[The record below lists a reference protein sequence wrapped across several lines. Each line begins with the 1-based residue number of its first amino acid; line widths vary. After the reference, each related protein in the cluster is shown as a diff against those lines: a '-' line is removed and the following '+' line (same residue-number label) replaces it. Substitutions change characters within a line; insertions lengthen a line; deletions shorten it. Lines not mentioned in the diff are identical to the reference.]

1 MAARD
6 RSLDVMGRSW
16 LNVLDEVPILAG
28 LSKRHRA
35 RVAELATQQRF
46 PAHTEIVRT
55 GEPGASFFVI
65 LDGTAFVRR
74 AGKRT
79 AKLGPG
85 DFFGEMAVIDGAE
98 RTATV
103 VAETDIEVMVIGRKD
118 LMRLLQTEPK
128 MAIAILQSIT
138 MRLRAAVSGPRD

>member
-1 MAARD
+1 
-6 RSLDVMGRSW
+6 MGRSW
-16 LNVLDEVPILAG
+16 LNVLDGVPILAG

-55 GEPGASFFVI
+55 GEPGTSFFVI
-65 LDGTAFVRR
+65 LDGNAVVRR
-74 AGKRT
+74 AGRRA

-103 VAETDIEVMVIGRKD
+103 IAETDIEVMVIGRKD
-118 LMRLLQTEPK
+118 LLRLLEAEPK
-128 MAIAILQSIT
+128 MAIAILQSVT
-138 MRLRAAVSGPRD
+138 ARLRGTVSGPRD

>member
-6 RSLDVMGRSW
+6 KQLDVMGRSW
-16 LNVLDEVPILAG
+16 LNVLDGVPILAG
-28 LSKRHRA
+28 LSKRQRA

-55 GEPGASFFVI
+55 GEPGSSFFVI
-65 LDGTAFVRR
+65 LDGSASVRR
-74 AGKRT
+74 SGRRA

-103 VAETDIEVMVIGRKD
+103 VADSDIEVMVIGRKD
-118 LMRLLQTEPK
+118 LLRLMETEPK
-128 MAIAILQSIT
+128 VAIAILQSIT
-138 MRLRAAVSGPRD
+138 ARLRAAVSGPRD

>member
-6 RSLDVMGRSW
+6 DQVDVMGRSW
-16 LNVLDEVPILAG
+16 LNVLGEVPILNG

-46 PAHTEIVRT
+46 PAHTEIVRA
-55 GEPGASFFVI
+55 GEPGTSFFVI
-65 LDGTAFVRR
+65 LDGTAVVRR
-74 AGKRT
+74 AGRRS
-79 AKLGPG
+79 ARLGPG

-103 VAETDIEVMVIGRKD
+103 SAETDIEVMVIGRKD
-118 LMRLLQTEPK
+118 LLRLMETEPK
-128 MAIAILQSIT
+128 VAIAILQSVT
-138 MRLRAAVSGPRD
+138 ARLRSAVSGPRD